1 MFLVFKLLEINTH
14 VKSNSVFVNGKN
26 KQKNY
31 IVRVNDTIFYLP
43 IIWELSKDNLKSV
56 KLWYWYVW
64 RKWKYKYKRKF
75 SSFLKY
81 FWSIKK
87 NLIMNYT
94 ETYYRTRMGVLL
106 RIPLLGEVLLCSYKV
121 MLSKNL
127 LKKVYLLY

>member
-56 KLWYWYVW
+56 KLWYWYV
-64 RKWKYKYKRKF
+64 
-75 SSFLKY
+75 
-81 FWSIKK
+81 
-87 NLIMNYT
+87 
-94 ETYYRTRMGVLL
+94 
-106 RIPLLGEVLLCSYKV
+106 
-121 MLSKNL
+121 
-127 LKKVYLLY
+127 